1 MIKELK
7 KEEYSGAD
15 RFWCVVQSGKT
26 EDGIWPDY

>member
-15 RFWCVVQSGKT
+15 RFWCVVQSGET
-26 EDGIWPDY
+26 EDGI